1 MKEQKKTILI
11 VDDEAPMRKN
21 ITELLSDEGFA
32 FLEASDGLEA
42 IEKVQLHRPDVIL
55 MDVNLPKLNGINAL
69 KEIRRISPD
78 AVAIVFTAFGTS
90 ERAIEAMKAGAFDYL
105 EKPFEL
111 DEFMLIVRRAIQHKE
126 LLREVVELR
135 SKVSTGNVLTSEEGT
150 IVGTSG
156 KMQEIFKLIG
166 RVAPTDATVLIQGES
181 GTGKELFA
189 DAIQRHSLRKDK
201 PFVKVNCGALPE
213 SLLESEIFG
222 HEKGAFTGAVAL
234 RQGRFELA
242 NGGTIFLDEVN
253 NMPPSLQMKLLRV
266 LQQKTFERV
275 GGKQTLTVD
284 VRVIAGTNTEIEQEM
299 KAGRFRE
306 DLYYRLNVIH
316 IKVPPLREHPED
328 IPSLIEHFVKKFGMS
343 KSIVVSNAVVEKLC
357 AYSWPGNIRELENI
371 IQRAIVLAQGEIIT
385 IEHLP
390 LTLRA
395 EDELVPRSVLWQDGV
410 SMKNILEDV
419 EKQLIVNA
427 LQHANW
433 NRTKAAK
440 YLQIHRRLLFS
451 KMVKYNI
458 SPLKKDDD
466 SKM

>member
-1 MKEQKKTILI
+1 MKQRTILI

-21 ITELLSDEGFA
+21 ITEILSDEGYA
-32 FLEASDGLEA
+32 FYEAGDGMEA
-42 IEKVQLHRPDVIL
+42 IERARMHHPDVIL
-55 MDVNLPKLNGINAL
+55 MDVNLPKLNGISAL
-69 KEIRRISPD
+69 KELRRMFPD
-78 AVAIVFTAFGTS
+78 VVVIVFTAFGTS

-111 DEFMLIVRRAIQHKE
+111 DEFLLIVRRAVQHKE
-126 LLREVVELR
+126 LLREVADLR
-135 SKVSTGNVLTSEEGT
+135 SQVTSSIVPSTDEGT

-189 DAIQRHSLRKDK
+189 DAIQRHSLRKEK

-213 SLLESEIFG
+213 TLLESEIFG
-222 HEKGAFTGAVAL
+222 HEKGAFTGAASL

-284 VRVIAGTNTEIEQEM
+284 VRVIAGTNKDLDQEM
-299 KAGRFRE
+299 KAGHFRE

-316 IKVPPLREHPED
+316 IKVPPLRDHPED
-328 IPSLIEHFVKKFGMS
+328 IPSLTEHFVQKYS
-343 KSIVVSNAVVEKLC
+343 QTKSVVVSKEVVDILR

-371 IQRAIVLAQGEIIT
+371 IHRALVLAQGEIIT

-395 EDELVPRSVLWQDGV
+395 EGDIVPRNVLWQDGV

-419 EKQLIVNA
+419 EKQLILNA
-427 LQHANW
+427 LRQSGW

-440 YLQIHRRLLFS
+440 LLQIHRRLLFS
-451 KMVKYNI
+451 KILKYKI
-458 SPLKKDDD
+458 TQLKAGE
-466 SKM
+466 

>member
-1 MKEQKKTILI
+1 MERRTILI
-11 VDDEAPMRKN
+11 VDDEASMRKN
-21 ITELLSDEGFA
+21 ITELLSDEGYA
-32 FLEASDGLEA
+32 FLEATDGMEALEQA
-42 IEKVQLHRPDVIL
+42 SAHHPDVIL
-55 MDVNLPKLNGINAL
+55 MDVNLPKLNGISAL
-69 KEIRRISPD
+69 KELRKIFPD
-78 AVAIVFTAFGTS
+78 AVVIVFTAFGTS

-111 DEFMLIVRRAIQHKE
+111 DEFLLIVRRAVQHKE
-126 LLREVVELR
+126 LLHEVVELR
-135 SKVSTGNVLTSEEGT
+135 SQVSSRATPAIDEGT

-201 PFVKVNCGALPE
+201 AFVKVNCGALPE
-213 SLLESEIFG
+213 TLLESEIFG

-234 RQGRFELA
+234 RKGRFELA

-275 GGKQTLTVD
+275 GGKQTLSVD
-284 VRVIAGTNTEIEQEM
+284 VRVLAGTNKDLEQEM
-299 KAGRFRE
+299 KSGHFRE

-328 IPSLIEHFVKKFGMS
+328 IPSLVEHFVRKYSPS
-343 KSIVVSNAVVEKLC
+343 KSVVVSKEIIEKLR
-357 AYSWPGNIRELENI
+357 AYSWPGNIRELENTI
-371 IQRAIVLAQGEIIT
+371 HRALVLAQGEIIT
-385 IEHLP
+385 LEHLP
-390 LTLRA
+390 LTILA
-395 EDELVPRSVLWQDGV
+395 EGEVVPRNVLWQEGV

-419 EKQLIVNA
+419 EKQLILNA
-427 LQHANW
+427 LQQSDW

-440 YLQIHRRLLFS
+440 LLQIHRRLLFS
-451 KMVKYNI
+451 KMLKYNI
-458 SPLKKDDD
+458 NPMKRTIS
-466 SKM
+466 